1 LFILYFQYL
10 LKHMKDLLQLG
21 VWIGGYSLV
30 ALAIGSLWIPKVL
43 GWREKL
49 AGLPPLMREMWWTYS
64 AYVWGSHVFFAV
76 LLLGFGGW
84 LMGGTGAAMAMNTF
98 MLLWWG
104 VRLWLQFFG
113 FDLGEIGKARFHCVA
128 KHLLSALFIG
138 LVVLFA
144 GLLCWNVFFHS
155 P

>member
-1 LFILYFQYL
+1 MKEL
-10 LKHMKDLLQLG
+10 LEIGLQ
-21 VWIGGYSLV
+21 IGGWSLV
-30 ALAIGSLWIPKVL
+30 LLCIGSLWIPKIL
-43 GWREKL
+43 GWKENL
-49 AGLPPLMREMWWTYS
+49 VALPPLMRELWWTYS
-64 AYVWGSHVFFAV
+64 VYVWSSHIFFSV

-113 FDLGEIGKARFHCVA
+113 FDFRGIGTNRFNRIA
-128 KHLLSALFIG
+128 KHLLTALFIG
-138 LVVLFA
+138 LVVLLA
-144 GLLCWNVFFHS
+144 GLLCWNAGILN

>member
-1 LFILYFQYL
+1 MKQL
-10 LKHMKDLLQLG
+10 LEIGLQ
-21 VWIGGYSLV
+21 IGGWSLV
-30 ALAIGSLWIPKVL
+30 LLCIGSLWIPKVL
-43 GWREKL
+43 SWKENI
-49 AGLPPLMREMWWTYS
+49 AVLPPLMRELWWTYS
-64 AYVWGSHVFFAV
+64 IYIWSSHIFFSV

-113 FDLGEIGKARFHCVA
+113 FDFGEIATNRFNRIA
-128 KHLLSALFIG
+128 KHLLTSLFIG
-138 LVVLFA
+138 LVVLLA
-144 GLLCWNVFFHS
+144 GLLCWNAGILA